1 MKKSFVYLI
10 GSLTNKKL
18 ITYVGWS
25 HDVVKRIKNH
35 NLGKGAKFTKG
46 RQWFLIYKKSF
57 LNKKNAMKEIHHL
70 YCFISVPQHHNLL
83 KPTTSN

>member
-57 LNKKNAMKEIHHL
+57 LNKKNAMKTEYKLKTNRKLRKNIINK
-70 YCFISVPQHHNLL
+70 FIS
-83 KPTTSN
+83 K

>member
-1 MKKSFVYLI
+1 VYLI

-57 LNKKNAMKEIHHL
+57 LNKKNAMKAEYKLKTNRKLRKNIINK
-70 YCFISVPQHHNLL
+70 FIS
-83 KPTTSN
+83 K